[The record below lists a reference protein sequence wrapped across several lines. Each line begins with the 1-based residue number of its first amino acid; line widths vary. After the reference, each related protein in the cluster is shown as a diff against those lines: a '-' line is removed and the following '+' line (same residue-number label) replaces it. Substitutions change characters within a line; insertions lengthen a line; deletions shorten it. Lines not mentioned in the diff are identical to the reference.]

1 VNAEIIAVGSELL
14 TPFRMDTNSLFLTE
28 QINQLGVEVVFKS
41 VIGDDLQRL
50 VAAAQHALFRSDI
63 VIFSGGLGPTED
75 DLTREAVAEALGV
88 ALQRDESVLAAI
100 EQRFASRGWKMSP
113 NNAKQADVLDG
124 AVVLPNPNGTAPGQ
138 WMSGKFDGRE
148 RIVIL
153 LPGPPHELKPL
164 FEAECRERLRLKLPP
179 AFLATRVLKVAM
191 LGESQVDA
199 RVAPIY
205 KRFGEVQT
213 TILAGQGEIQ
223 LHFRSRAGTLDEA
236 QARVDEAADAVEEE
250 LDDAV
255 FSRNGESLEQ
265 IVGYWLQMRNA
276 TLAVAESCTGGMLGE
291 RITSVG
297 GSSRY
302 FVGGAIVYSN
312 AAKTDLAG
320 VPADMVER
328 HGAVSREVAAA
339 LAEGIR
345 YRCESTFGV
354 GITGVAGPTGGT
366 PEKPVGLVFHA
377 LAGDGGTEVIERN
390 FPGDRE
396 RIRRFATTL
405 ALDMVRKKLM

>member
-1 VNAEIIAVGSELL
+1 
-14 TPFRMDTNSLFLTE
+14 
-28 QINQLGVEVVFKS
+28 
-41 VIGDDLQRL
+41 
-50 VAAAQHALFRSDI
+50 
-63 VIFSGGLGPTED
+63 
-75 DLTREAVAEALGV
+75 
-88 ALQRDESVLAAI
+88 
-100 EQRFASRGWKMSP
+100 
-113 NNAKQADVLDG
+113 
-124 AVVLPNPNGTAPGQ
+124 
-138 WMSGKFDGRE
+138 
-148 RIVIL
+148 
-153 LPGPPHELKPL
+153 
-164 FEAECRERLRLKLPP
+164 
-179 AFLATRVLKVAM
+179 M

-291 RITSVG
+291 RITSVS

-366 PEKPVGLVFHA
+366 AEKPVGLVFHA
-377 LAGDGGTEVIERN
+377 LASDGGTEVIERN
-390 FPGDRE
+390 FPGDRK